1 MINMVT
7 IRTATQKDI
16 PLIRSLALQV
26 FPATYQEIL
35 SPEQLDYM
43 LEWMYSED
51 SIRKQMNN
59 GHVYL
64 IASKDD
70 IACGYASVEQE
81 SDDLFHLQKIY
92 VLPSFQGHKIGQ
104 YLFNK
109 VVSYIKEHHPKPCTM
124 ELNVNRSN
132 KAVEFY
138 KRQGMSIAR
147 EGDFPIGNGYY
158 MNDYIMTLSIS

>member
-1 MINMVT
+1 MIT
-7 IRTATQKDI
+7 ISIATQKDI

-43 LEWMYSED
+43 LEWMYAED
-51 SIRKQMNN
+51 SIRKQMDN

-64 IASKDD
+64 VASKED

-81 SDDLFHLQKIY
+81 EKDLFHLQKIY
-92 VLPSFQGHKIGQ
+92 VLPSFQGFGIGQ
-104 YLFNK
+104 SLFYE
-109 VVSYIKEHHPKPCTM
+109 VVKFIKEHHPEPCIM

-132 KAVEFY
+132 KAVDFY
-138 KRQGMSIAR
+138 KRMGMNVVR

-158 MNDYIMTLSIS
+158 MNDYIMALPIT